1 MQVFLA
7 REGGGG
13 AKYSSHTEDTS
24 SKFGEKIIYIKY

>member
-1 MQVFLA
+1 VG
-7 REGGGG
+7 RRGRGRG